1 MEIQR
6 LIKKAEQVENR
17 LPLRSDYT
25 AGAVGAALLAADGRT
40 YTGISLSMACGIGF
54 CAEHAA
60 VAEMLK
66 NGTTRVEMIVAV
78 SKGRILPPC
87 GRCRELL
94 AQLDPENMGCQVIL
108 GEDRVLSLNEL
119 LPEHWL

>member
-1 MEIQR
+1 
-6 LIKKAEQVENR
+6 
-17 LPLRSDYT
+17 
-25 AGAVGAALLAADGRT
+25 
-40 YTGISLSMACGIGF
+40 
-54 CAEHAA
+54 
-60 VAEMLK
+60 MLK

-94 AQLDPENMGCQVIL
+94 AQLDPENMDCQVIL
-108 GEDRVLSLNEL
+108 GEDRVLSLDQL